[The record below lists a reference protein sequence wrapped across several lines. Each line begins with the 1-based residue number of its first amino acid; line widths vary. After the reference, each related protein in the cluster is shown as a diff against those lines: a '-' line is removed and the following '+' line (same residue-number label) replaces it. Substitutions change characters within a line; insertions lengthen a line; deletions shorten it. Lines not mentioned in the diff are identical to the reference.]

1 MRRRKPKG
9 RIIFICVFLLAA
21 SFIYGYYTK
30 DNNEEEKITLGG
42 KKVEE
47 KNPTKKEKVEIS
59 KKDTNKKIEETKKNV
74 ETNGDE
80 EKINEELVTEKTQ
93 MVFKTHYEKY
103 NDIKVEKKKVPKDVI
118 GSDMD
123 TFREYVQNS
132 YENWKIRKIDKNEV
146 ELYKN
151 SDEIPPN
158 YYLIKELDEYLAVYK
173 TDENGKL
180 TLVEKTDIP
189 LNVLGETD
197 IGYIKAGIKKKTLE
211 EIYSVLE
218 DYSS

>member
-1 MRRRKPKG
+1 MKRRKPKG
-9 RIIFICVFLLAA
+9 RIIFICVFLLAV

-30 DNNEEEKITLGG
+30 DNTIEEKITLGP

-47 KNPTKKEKVEIS
+47 KIPTENENVKIPKKETRK
-59 KKDTNKKIEETKKNV
+59 TIEETKKNM
-74 ETNGDE
+74 EANIDE

-103 NDIKVEKKKVPKDVI
+103 NDIQVEKKKVPKDVI
-118 GSDMD
+118 GSNME
-123 TFREYVQNS
+123 TFKDYVKNTYS
-132 YENWKIRKIDKNEV
+132 NWKIREINKNEV

-158 YYLIKELDEYLAVYK
+158 YYVIKELDGYLAVYK
-173 TDENGKL
+173 TDKDGKFE
-180 TLVEKTDIP
+180 LVEKTDIP
-189 LNVLGETD
+189 LNILGETD

-211 EIYSVLE
+211 EIYAVLE